1 MRLCQKSVCFH
12 FDKDN
17 EFSVRN
23 QCVYVR
29 NQCVSTLTKIMSFMS
44 EISASVSEISASVS
58 ETVRFHF
65 DKDNEFYVR
74 N

>member
-1 MRLCQKSVCFH
+1 MSEIVCICLKSVRFH

-17 EFSVRN
+17 EF
-23 QCVYVR
+23 YVR
-29 NQCVSTLTKIMSFMS
+29 NECVSTLTKMVKFMS
-44 EISASVSEISASVS
+44 EISASVLD
-58 ETVRFHF
+58 TVRFHF

>member
-1 MRLCQKSVCFH
+1 MRLCQKSVRFH

-23 QCVYVR
+23 QCV
-29 NQCVSTLTKIMSFMS
+29 STLTKIVNFM
-44 EISASVSEISASVS
+44 SEISASVS